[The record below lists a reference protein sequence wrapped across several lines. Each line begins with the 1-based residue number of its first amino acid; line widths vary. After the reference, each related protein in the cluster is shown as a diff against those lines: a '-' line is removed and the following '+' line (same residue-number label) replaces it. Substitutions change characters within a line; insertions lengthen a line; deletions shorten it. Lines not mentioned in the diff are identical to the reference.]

1 MECTDWKQIN
11 RDNFKMEILIGQKK
25 KKRYEL
31 VFLII
36 NILHHIQSSG
46 CWHCHCDKKKQGKCK
61 MCARPLIFSNFEK
74 DIDRN
79 MFGVVFLESCYS
91 KFCHE
96 PMELYD
102 KDKSSIDCFLH
113 QEYTFGGRD
122 WTSGETWCVL
132 LSESIRYSESLK
144 ISKLKE
150 QKLPIPAKFTHTIDL
165 SL

>member
-1 MECTDWKQIN
+1 
-11 RDNFKMEILIGQKK
+11 
-25 KKRYEL
+25 
-31 VFLII
+31 
-36 NILHHIQSSG
+36 
-46 CWHCHCDKKKQGKCK
+46 

-91 KFCHE
+91 KLCHE

-144 ISKLKE
+144 FQSSKSKSYPFLLN
-150 QKLPIPAKFTHTIDL
+150 LPTPLTCLFETFDFCSKKTG
-165 SL
+165 

>member
-25 KKRYEL
+25 KRYEL

-46 CWHCHCDKKKQGKCK
+46 RWHCYCDKKKQGKCK

-79 MFGVVFLESCYS
+79 MFDVVFLESCYS
-91 KFCHE
+91 RLCHE
-96 PMELYD
+96 PMEFYD

-113 QEYTFGGRD
+113 YFWWERLD
-122 WTSGETWCVL
+122 KWRKLACP
-132 LSESIRYSESLK
+132 SL
-144 ISKLKE
+144 
-150 QKLPIPAKFTHTIDL
+150 
-165 SL
+165 